1 MTGNIHPRVSV
12 NMAEW
17 NRGLGVQA
25 RVHAQAEVLVART
38 TEAGGVG
45 PPAL

>member
-1 MTGNIHPRVSV
+1 
-12 NMAEW
+12 MAEW

-25 RVHAQAEVLVART
+25 RVHALAEVLVKT

-45 PPAL
+45 PPALRPSAFR